1 MSQLNPATSL
11 RIQIV
16 IDIEVIFHQN
26 ITKLCHHKIFLLY
39 GFISRVGRDRSFRY
53 TVNLVKRYLGLHVSS
68 ENAGKTVFPKK
79 SSLDTSDRS
88 N

>member
-1 MSQLNPATSL
+1 M
-11 RIQIV
+11 
-16 IDIEVIFHQN
+16 
-26 ITKLCHHKIFLLY
+26 FLLY